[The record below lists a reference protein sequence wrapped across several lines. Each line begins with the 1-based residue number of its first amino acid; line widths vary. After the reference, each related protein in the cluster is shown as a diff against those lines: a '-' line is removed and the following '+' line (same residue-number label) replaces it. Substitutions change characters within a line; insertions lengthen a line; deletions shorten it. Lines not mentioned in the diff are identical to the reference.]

1 MFMFDPIM
9 IFIHFSSLRR
19 YYNAG
24 QLHSV
29 IHIKAVDAVVI
40 LSVRLQRDI
49 LEIREIGSVLKFV
62 KHHRAESF
70 VLIIRMDAERKNLDI
85 VFVAN
90 GFLGHIHC
98 SEHLLDQRRSA

>member
-70 VLIIRMDAERKNLDI
+70 VLMIRMDAERKNLDAGGK
-85 VFVAN
+85 VFPAE
-90 GFLGHIHC
+90 FLQGSVIQ
-98 SEHLLDQRRSA
+98 LGDQV